1 MSSYLTESDNDT
13 YYSYEANESEYD
25 YEEENDEDEIMCY
38 DPEEEYYDYSQPE
51 IVDIKTAKPNIVP
64 VSCPVPTINPW
75 TKLKIEDKEPP
86 SKEVKSFLDIIK
98 EEEILKRERDE
109 AERKR
114 VEKEKLNEK
123 YRNSKRSG
131 NRRHFNDRRFFP
143 RSSNS
148 SGDKPVQSLLLSHK
162 MNTQKRGLKE

>member
-1 MSSYLTESDNDT
+1 MNSYQSESDNDT
-13 YYSYEANESEYD
+13 YYSFEDNESEYE
-25 YEEENDEDEIMCY
+25 YEEENDEENIICY
-38 DPEEEYYDYSQPE
+38 DPEEEYYDYTEPE
-51 IVDIKTAKPNIVP
+51 IVDIKTVKENIVP

-75 TKLKIEDKEPP
+75 TKLKMEDKEPS

-98 EEEILKRERDE
+98 EEEILKKERDE

-114 VEKEKLNEK
+114 IEKEKINEK

-131 NRRHFNDRRFFP
+131 NRRHFNDRRSFP

-148 SGDKPVQSLLLSHK
+148 SGDRPVQSLLLSHK

>member
-1 MSSYLTESDNDT
+1 MNSYQSESDNDT
-13 YYSYEANESEYD
+13 YYSFEDNETESE
-25 YEEENDEDEIMCY
+25 YEEENDEENMICY
-38 DPEEEYYDYSQPE
+38 DPEDEYYDYSQPE
-51 IVDIKTAKPNIVP
+51 IVDIKTVKPDIVP
-64 VSCPVPTINPW
+64 VSCPVPTVNPW
-75 TKLKIEDKEPP
+75 TKLKNEDKESP

-98 EEEILKRERDE
+98 EEEILKAERDE

-114 VEKEKLNEK
+114 IEKEKINEK

-131 NRRHFNDRRFFP
+131 NRRHFNDRRSFP

-148 SGDKPVQSLLLSHK
+148 SSDRPVQSLLLSHK

>member
-1 MSSYLTESDNDT
+1 MNSYQSESDNDT
-13 YYSYEANESEYD
+13 YYSYEANESEYES
-25 YEEENDEDEIMCY
+25 EEENDEDEIMCY

-75 TKLKIEDKEPP
+75 TKLKIDDKE
-86 SKEVKSFLDIIK
+86 SASVEKKSFLDIIK
-98 EEEILKRERDE
+98 EEEILKKERDE

-114 VEKEKLNEK
+114 IEREKLNEK

-131 NRRHFNDRRFFP
+131 NRRHFNDRRSFP

-148 SGDKPVQSLLLSHK
+148 SGDRPVQSLLLSHK